1 LAGTVRGARVV
12 AVLAAFLA
20 GAVLL
25 LTQGTVTAVGVAVVL
40 VVLTGLA
47 LRSGSAAALDAVLM
61 TDLLY
66 LAVAV
71 GVLGLWPLPA
81 AVAVVVAWGLAYRSP
96 RATFWRSWLH
106 RGHNTPE
113 TPWLLLA
120 TVAVTALALLAWQQ
134 VFHGQLPDAYR
145 DAAQGQPVWLVLV
158 AGAGFALVNAA
169 VEEAIFRGVLQ
180 TSLQPLIGPTAAVL
194 VQAATFG
201 LLHVVGIPTGLV
213 GADGRL
219 MGGTAR
225 RDASPH
231 TRDSGAL
238 SGPHCRRPDD
248 RHYRP
253 ARPHL
258 SRTEPHAPA
267 LSSPIRAD
275 TTVPT

>member
-1 LAGTVRGARVV
+1 MGLAGARPLAGTVRGARVV

-47 LRSGSAAALDAVLM
+47 LRSGSAATLDAVLM

-194 VQAATFG
+194 VQAAAFG

-213 GADGRL
+213 GAL
-219 MGGTAR
+219 MAGSWGVLLGVMRHRTQGILAPYLAHIAA
-225 RDASPH
+225 DL
-231 TRDSGAL
+231 TIVIIAL
-238 SGPHCRRPDD
+238 PG
-248 RHYRP
+248 
-253 ARPHL
+253 L
-258 SRTEPHAPA
+258 T
-267 LSSPIRAD
+267 
-275 TTVPT
+275 